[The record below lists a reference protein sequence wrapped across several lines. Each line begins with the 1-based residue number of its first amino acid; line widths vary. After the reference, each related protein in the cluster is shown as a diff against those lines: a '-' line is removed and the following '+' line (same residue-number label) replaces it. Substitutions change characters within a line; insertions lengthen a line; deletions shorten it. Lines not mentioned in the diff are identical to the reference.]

1 MGIMKFSMDSASEA
15 AGAKPYT
22 MNFSMTL
29 YEFLYVVQNEA
40 EQNY

>member
-1 MGIMKFSMDSASEA
+1 MGIMKFSMDSASSA
-15 AGAKPYT
+15 TGAKPYT

-29 YEFLYVVQNEA
+29 YEFLYVVQYEA